1 MDYPDWPPRSQ
12 KEMLLAV
19 ARCVFEMH
27 YRNERHRTKGLVKT
41 FDNMGQGDLE
51 SAASVLENAGFTRYL
66 DDIGRRSEFVCE
78 PDEFYAVANSDDAKD
93 VDCKQI
99 EIAVVRLAEG
109 GVASSSQIDNLAKEI
124 NKEVKYS

>member
-1 MDYPDWPPRSQ
+1 MDYPQWPLRSQ

-27 YRNERHRTKGLVKT
+27 YRNERHCTKGLVKT
-41 FDNMGQGDLE
+41 FDNMCSGDLE
-51 SAASVLENAGFTRYL
+51 SAASVLEKAGFIRYL

-78 PDEFYAVANSDDAKD
+78 PDEFDAVANSDAAKR

-99 EIAVVRLAEG
+99 EIAIVRLAG
-109 GVASSSQIDNLAKEI
+109 GSVVSSSRIDSLAKEI
-124 NKEVKYS
+124 NEEVKSS